1 VRGPNNR
8 VIATGRRHYFRPPGS
23 LSRDIRD
30 GWLYAAGF
38 SVLAVLII
46 VLAGLATLT
55 GARKFSDWSSMPLG
69 LPLIIIGYFLAGTL
83 GGFAFWVLR
92 PWRRLLIGWVL
103 TGFIISALVY
113 GSIGVIGVISYYAG
127 VNILDLKSATEGWR
141 LVPIVALITGVVPG
155 IPVGIYY
162 WYKNRT

>member
-1 VRGPNNR
+1 
-8 VIATGRRHYFRPPGS
+8 
-23 LSRDIRD
+23 
-30 GWLYAAGF
+30 
-38 SVLAVLII
+38 
-46 VLAGLATLT
+46 
-55 GARKFSDWSSMPLG
+55 MPLG